1 MTLSHVK
8 LKNVTKYFKDVKAVD
23 NVNLEIKKGELFTFL
38 GPSGCG
44 KTTILRMIAGFYYP
58 TEGSIYFDDKDV
70 TYLPANR
77 RNAAMVFQSYALF
90 PHLSVEENVAFGL
103 KVRKV
108 PQKEQK
114 EMVKRAL
121 EMVKLA
127 GYEKRRIDQLS
138 GGQQQRV
145 ALARALVIK
154 PTILLLD
161 EPLSNL
167 DAKLREET
175 RWEIRKL
182 QKELGITTIYV
193 THDQSEAMA
202 MSDRIA
208 VMEGGKIQQVG
219 TPEEIYFK
227 PANRFVASF
236 IGKTNFIE
244 AVIEDFSHDSA
255 LVRVGDEIRFWVDSS
270 CRQDGYIPYRGDRV
284 MISIRPEAMEIVDR
298 LGKNVVKGRVRLAEF
313 TGVTME
319 YEVEMGGITLH
330 ISTPGIGKEK
340 KSPGDEILV
349 HLPPRNMLIMRG
361 DDNEMA

>member
-1 MTLSHVK
+1 MSQVK
-8 LKNVTKYFKDVKAVD
+8 LKNVTKSFNSVKVVD

-58 TEGSIYFDDKDV
+58 DEGAIFFGDQDV

-77 RNAAMVFQSYALF
+77 RNTGMVFQSYALF

-108 PQKEQK
+108 PSEEQRK
-114 EMVKRAL
+114 LVKKAL
-121 EMVKLA
+121 EMVKLS

-182 QKELGITTIYV
+182 QQELGITTIYV

-202 MSDRIA
+202 MSDRVA
-208 VMEGGKIQQVG
+208 VIEGGKVQQVG
-219 TPEEIYFK
+219 TPEEIYFR

-236 IGKTNFIE
+236 IGKTNFLEGTVEEVGRDATTVKIGGE
-244 AVIEDFSHDSA
+244 MRFS
-255 LVRVGDEIRFWVDSS
+255 VDIKNH
-270 CRQDGYIPYRGDRV
+270 QDGYTPRPGDRV
-284 MISIRPEAMEIVDR
+284 TVSIRPEAVEIVENP
-298 LGKNVVKGRVRLAEF
+298 GENVIKGRVVLAEF
-313 TGVTME
+313 TGATMD
-319 YEVEMGGITLH
+319 YEVETESGILNV
-330 ISTPGIGKEK
+330 SAPGLFERK
-340 KSPGDEILV
+340 KNAGDEIFI
-349 HLPPRNMLIMRG
+349 HLPPKNMYIMR
-361 DDNEMA
+361 